1 MEDLNLHFTGDIH
14 AIGAANNLPAAMLDA
29 SILHGSPHRI
39 DALRVDWRRALDMND
54 RTLRRVV
61 VGLGG
66 RPNGYPRETGF
77 DITAA
82 SEVMAVMA
90 IARDL
95 QELRRRLGA
104 ITVAHRYDGGGP
116 VTAED
121 LGAAGAMIVLLKDA
135 LKPNLIQTLEGQPC
149 LMHCGPFA
157 NIDHGNNS
165 LVADLIAMKLGDYVV
180 TECGFGSDLGME
192 KFVDIVCRFGGLM
205 PSAAVLVTTVR
216 AIKRHGGV
224 AHDRPPDHGD
234 GPRAIEIG
242 MANVRRHLGI
252 VRELGV
258 PCVVAVNRRPE
269 DAAQEVELVRSFA
282 LEAGAVSAE
291 INEGFEKGGF
301 GAANLASAVVDAC
314 EQPNTFG
321 QLYPDHAP
329 IREKIE
335 TVAKRVYGARNVFLY
350 PEAERSIDQ
359 FERDGLGH
367 FPVCVAKTHL
377 SLSADPALTNAPKD
391 FTVTVRGIRATP
403 EPVGWSR
410 CAAISSRCPALAGPR
425 RR

>member
-1 MEDLNLHFTGDIH
+1 MQQRDVAREPSRVPLWIDLQLIDRP
-14 AIGAANNLPAAMLDA
+14 LPALPRLAEITPAQHDLELGDGQRRRRGVPPFASSATTQWVAASRLPARAIARSRVRSEGGCGGWRPGPGGADGGSQPSLHWRHTRDRRGEQPPGGHARRLDPA
-29 SILHGSPHRI
+29 RESSSI

-66 RPNGYPRETGF
+66 RPNGFPRETGF

-95 QELRRRLGA
+95 KELRRRLGA

-192 KFVDIVCRFGGLM
+192 KFVDIVCRLGGLM

-234 GPRAIEIG
+234 GPRAIE
-242 MANVRRHLGI
+242 
-252 VRELGV
+252 
-258 PCVVAVNRRPE
+258 
-269 DAAQEVELVRSFA
+269 
-282 LEAGAVSAE
+282 
-291 INEGFEKGGF
+291 
-301 GAANLASAVVDAC
+301 
-314 EQPNTFG
+314 
-321 QLYPDHAP
+321 
-329 IREKIE
+329 
-335 TVAKRVYGARNVFLY
+335 
-350 PEAERSIDQ
+350 
-359 FERDGLGH
+359 
-367 FPVCVAKTHL
+367 
-377 SLSADPALTNAPKD
+377 
-391 FTVTVRGIRATP
+391 
-403 EPVGWSR
+403 
-410 CAAISSRCPALAGPR
+410 
-425 RR
+425 

>member
-1 MEDLNLHFTGDIH
+1 
-14 AIGAANNLPAAMLDA
+14 
-29 SILHGSPHRI
+29 
-39 DALRVDWRRALDMND
+39 MND

-95 QELRRRLGA
+95 KELRRRLGA

-121 LGAAGAMIVLLKDA
+121 LGAAGAMTVLLSDA

-180 TECGFGSDLGME
+180 TECGFGSDMGMK
-192 KFVDIVCRFGGLM
+192 KFVDIVCRLGGLM
-205 PSAAVLVTTVR
+205 PSAAVLVRTVR

-224 AHDRPPDHGD
+224 AHNRPPDHGD

-269 DAAQEVELVRSFA
+269 DAAQDVELVRSLA
-282 LEAGAVSAE
+282 LEEGAVRPRSTR
-291 INEGFEKGGF
+291 
-301 GAANLASAVVDAC
+301 ASRREASVQRISPVPSSTR

-321 QLYPDHAP
+321 QLYPITRPSARRSRPSRSGSTAPGTCSCTPRRSEASTSSSVMGWDISRSAWRRPISRSLP
-329 IREKIE
+329 IR
-335 TVAKRVYGARNVFLY
+335 RW
-350 PEAERSIDQ
+350 P
-359 FERDGLGH
+359 
-367 FPVCVAKTHL
+367 THRRT
-377 SLSADPALTNAPKD
+377 SPSRCAASGPA
-391 FTVTVRGIRATP
+391 P

-410 CAAISSRCPALAGPR
+410 CAAISSRCPDLAGPR